1 MNTENQKVNKE
12 YQMLTVR
19 EHFAAMAM
27 QGMLANIDQ
36 SYGKPNVNQE
46 SMENTLRKEQQL
58 IDDVAIKA
66 VRYSD
71 ALLKALDS
79 KSE

>member
-1 MNTENQKVNKE
+1 MDTENQKVNKE
-12 YQMLTVR
+12 YQRFTVR

-36 SYGKPNVNQE
+36 SYGKPNVNQA
-46 SMENTLRKEQQL
+46 SMEDSLRREQQF

>member
-12 YQMLTVR
+12 YQRFTVR

-46 SMENTLRKEQQL
+46 SMENTLRKEQQF

-71 ALLKALDS
+71 ALLRALET

>member
-12 YQMLTVR
+12 YQRLTVR

-36 SYGKPNVNQE
+36 SYGKPNVNQS
-46 SMENTLRKEQQL
+46 SMEDSLRREQQF

-71 ALLKALDS
+71 ALLRALET

>member
-27 QGMLANIDQ
+27 QGMLANIHQ
-36 SYGKPNVNQE
+36 SYGKPNVNAE
-46 SMENTLRKEQQL
+46 SMEDSLRREQQF

>member
-12 YQMLTVR
+12 YQRLTVR

-46 SMENTLRKEQQL
+46 SMENTLRKEQQF

-71 ALLKALDS
+71 ALLRALEA

>member
-12 YQMLTVR
+12 YQRLTVR

-46 SMENTLRKEQQL
+46 SMENTLRKEQQF

-71 ALLKALDS
+71 ALLRALET